1 MKTVIIG
8 AGVAGLSIG
17 WRLAQ
22 AGVEIVILD
31 RGQPGRGATWASAG
45 MIAGT
50 AESGEAPEGEMPF
63 ARLSMALWPDFATE
77 LEEASGERL
86 SYRRDGALLIARTV
100 DEEEALRARASAAG
114 LEFLA
119 ADAARAKVPSLAPDI
134 HGALWAPDEAQV
146 DNRALGRALASAFVR
161 AGGTLSPNETAVL
174 VEGKRGGGAIA
185 RTPFKI
191 HHGDAVLLAT
201 GAWTAQIGGLP
212 AEAVPPVRP
221 VKGEVIALM
230 PPEGAVLPEPLVWG
244 SGSIYL
250 VPRGKRLFVGATVAE
265 AGFDTALSAEAPA
278 WLQARAAELIPEV
291 ADWAIDEH
299 WAGLRPGSPDGLPII
314 GQTAVEDV
322 FVASGQ
328 YRNGILFAPGMAET
342 VPPLILEQRI
352 APEIAPFDPKRFR
365 N

>member
-22 AGVEIVILD
+22 AGVETIVLD

-50 AESGEAPEGEMPF
+50 AESGEAPEAEMPF
-63 ARLSMALWPDFATE
+63 ARQSMALWPNFAAA

-86 SYRRDGALLIARTV
+86 SCRRDGALLVARTP
-100 DEEEALRARASAAG
+100 EEAEALHARAEAAG
-114 LEFLA
+114 LEFLSA
-119 ADAARAKVPSLAPDI
+119 EAARTKVPSLAPGI
-134 HGALWAPDEAQV
+134 AGALWAPEDGQV
-146 DNRALGRALASAFVR
+146 DNRALGRALATAFVR
-161 AGGTLSPNETAVL
+161 AGGKLSVNETAVL
-174 VEGKRGGGAIA
+174 VEAKRDGGAVV
-185 RTPFKI
+185 RTPFKV
-191 HHGDAVLLAT
+191 HHADAVVLAT

-230 PPEGAVLPEPLVWG
+230 PPAGAMLPEPLVWG
-244 SGSIYL
+244 SGAIYL

-265 AGFDTALSAEAPA
+265 AGYDTALSDEAPG

-314 GQTAVEDV
+314 GQTSVEGV

-342 VPPLILEQRI
+342 VPPLILEQRT
-352 APEIAPFDPKRFR
+352 APEIAPFDPKRFQS
-365 N
+365 